1 MTELDTNRHVNIEA
15 MVGPVAVAVGVPKT
29 VARRVIKAFCKQLNQ
44 ELAAGHGVTLREV
57 GRFRIAT
64 VNSYWKRGLGQEKKV
79 QKKYSRIYF
88 TASDT
93 IMRQLNKHLRG

>member
-1 MTELDTNRHVNIEA
+1 
-15 MVGPVAVAVGVPKT
+15 MVGPIAASLGLPKVT
-29 VARRVIKAFCKQLNQ
+29 VRKVVKGFCKQINK
-44 ELAAGHGVTLREV
+44 ELADGHDVALREV

-93 IMRQLNKHLRG
+93 IMRKLNQHLRS